1 MQERKSE
8 HRNDLDWL
16 RVLSILVVFIFHCGR
31 FFDTDGWHVKNPVR
45 HEAVM
50 VWTGFL
56 VSWMMPLMFLISGAS
71 IWYALKSK
79 GAGVFIRDRA
89 LRLLVPLVVGI
100 FSHIALQVYLER
112 RSFSGFEGSFF
123 RFYPVYFHGWY
134 GFGGNFAWMG
144 LHLWYLLVLFV
155 YSLLFYPLFSWL
167 RAGLGKRPL
176 EVFSGFL
183 ALPGAMYLLGLP
195 VAILLVVLN
204 PREFTGMRDFGGWP
218 LIVYVL
224 FFLYGFIIVS
234 HDGLQMRIQQFR
246 WVSLAAGILCI
257 SSLLVLWASQGDPA
271 FGSSRYLQVFG
282 IYGLSSWCW
291 ILAFFGFGFRHFTQN
306 KPILAYASEAVLPFY
321 ILHQTILL
329 SVGYYVTRWAI
340 PDPVKFFSISLSSF
354 IITMLLYE
362 FLIRRSNFLRFL
374 FGMKPVLK
382 AQLKRSFLP
391 NQIAAA
397 KE

>member
-144 LHLWYLLVLFV
+144 LHLWYLEVLFV
-155 YSLLFYPLFSWL
+155 FSMLLLPLFRFL
-167 RAGLGKRPL
+167 RGAAGNRVLDR
-176 EVFSGFL
+176 FSRIFGSKGAVYML
-183 ALPGAMYLLGLP
+183 AIPSM
-195 VAILLVVLN
+195 VLMATLSE
-204 PREFTGMRDFGGWP
+204 RSFWGQRGFGGWP
-218 LIVYVL
+218 LPVYLWILL
-224 FFLYGFIIVS
+224 FGYLLVS
-234 HDGLQMRIQQFR
+234 RERLEQQVERLRWASLQAGGLVM
-246 WVSLAAGILCI
+246 LA
-257 SSLLVLWASQGDPA
+257 SLVLWKAGGEVRP
-271 FGSSRYLQVFG
+271 GTVRYMLLFFCFALG
-282 IYGLSSWCW
+282 SWC
-291 ILAFFGFGFRHFTQN
+291 LVLGLFGLG
-306 KPILAYASEAVLPFY
+306 
-321 ILHQTILL
+321 HQTVILTI
-329 SVGYYVTRWAI
+329 GYFVVRWNL
-340 PDPVKFFSISLSSF
+340 PDSVKFLVIAISSF
-354 IITMLLYE
+354 GVIVGCYELGVRRYNTM
-362 FLIRRSNFLRFL
+362 RFL
-374 FGMKPVLK
+374 FGMKP
-382 AQLKRSFLP
+382 LP
-391 NQIAAA
+391 GRGRRVATAVTATEQVGAGG
-397 KE
+397 